1 MERSESELF
10 NFGNTKQKIER
21 LQVAVKESE
30 AQKQEL
36 QSQIDVL
43 RQELESVKNEKH
55 RPTLTDRAFLT
66 LCESGDVEIVEEAIM
81 NGADVNAK
89 SNDGRTALMNLA
101 ASAAASDKTAELL
114 LKHSADVNA
123 ADNEGMTALIDEY
136 NGSGKAWL
144 P

>member
-81 NGADVNAK
+81 NGADVNTK
-89 SNDGRTALMNLA
+89 DNDG
-101 ASAAASDKTAELL
+101 
-114 LKHSADVNA
+114 
-123 ADNEGMTALIDEY
+123 G
-136 NGSGKAWL
+136 GSRGRPHRNRRITPEARG
-144 P
+144 